1 MTVCNAIQC
10 SDQMVCAACD
20 LGWDMNDPDPPACK
34 SQAQE
39 PIESAPVDEDTL
51 YRLRSVGGL

>member
-1 MTVCNAIQC
+1 MTACDAIQY
-10 SDQMVCAACD
+10 SDQMVCTACD
-20 LGWDMNDPDPPACK
+20 LGRDMNDPDPPACE

-51 YRLRSVGGL
+51 HRLRSIGGL